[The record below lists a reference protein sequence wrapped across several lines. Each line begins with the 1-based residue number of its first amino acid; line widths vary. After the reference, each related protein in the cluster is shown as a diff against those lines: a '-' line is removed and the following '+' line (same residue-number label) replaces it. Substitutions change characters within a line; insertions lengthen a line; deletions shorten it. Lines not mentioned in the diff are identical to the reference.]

1 MTATY
6 YTTPL
11 LPPSEPV
18 ETSAVLR
25 KAAEAHRYLAELKG
39 VAGTIPNEN
48 ILVDTLSLQEAK
60 DSSAIENIITTDDE
74 VYRSDYLTMAFT
86 TPAAKEVHRYAEAL
100 KLGFAEVVRSGGI
113 GLNTILRV
121 QNKLEDNNAGIRKL
135 PGTVLKNER
144 TGEVVYTPPQDLD
157 TIVAL
162 MKNLEA
168 FLNDDTLM
176 DADPLVKMAIAHHQ
190 FETIHPF
197 YDGNGRTGRI
207 LNILYLVRCNL
218 LELPIL
224 YMSRHIIRNKSDYYR
239 LLQDVRMDGN
249 WEPWILFMLE
259 AIARTA
265 QQTIGLVKEIRILM
279 QEYKQRIRTEQPK
292 LYSQDLLNNL
302 FRHPYTKIDF
312 MMRDM
317 NVTRITA
324 TRYLKVLVEMGLL
337 DLVKVGRTNFYLN
350 GRLFELLRKSGN
362 SK

>member
-1 MTATY
+1 
-6 YTTPL
+6 
-11 LPPSEPV
+11 
-18 ETSAVLR
+18 
-25 KAAEAHRYLAELKG
+25 
-39 VAGTIPNEN
+39 
-48 ILVDTLSLQEAK
+48 
-60 DSSAIENIITTDDE
+60 
-74 VYRSDYLTMAFT
+74 
-86 TPAAKEVHRYAEAL
+86 
-100 KLGFAEVVRSGGI
+100 
-113 GLNTILRV
+113 
-121 QNKLEDNNAGIRKL
+121 
-135 PGTVLKNER
+135 
-144 TGEVVYTPPQDLD
+144 
-157 TIVAL
+157 
-162 MKNLEA
+162 
-168 FLNDDTLM
+168 
-176 DADPLVKMAIAHHQ
+176 
-190 FETIHPF
+190 
-197 YDGNGRTGRI
+197 
-207 LNILYLVRCNL
+207 
-218 LELPIL
+218 
-224 YMSRHIIRNKSDYYR
+224 
-239 LLQDVRMDGN
+239 MDGN